1 MPLRNIA
8 GVSGNRPAPPPRHLL
23 RVGRFFSVPIYFAPS
38 WVIVA
43 ALLTVYYAPV
53 VADAVPGISASSAY
67 LVAFGFAALFA
78 LCVLAHELGHTA
90 VSLLLG
96 NPVRRVVIFLLGGI
110 SEIERD
116 ADRPRDELLVSLAG
130 PAVSVLL
137 TGGCYLGYLAV
148 APHSMPGVM
157 LLLLFWSNLVVAA
170 FNLLPGLPLDGGRV
184 FRAIVWAASKSR
196 LTGTRVG
203 AWSGRVVAVAVALS
217 GLVLDRGSGAFDGGI
232 GAGILGVALA
242 AYLWFGAGQT
252 LRVAEVMER
261 VPAVSMERLLRP
273 GLMVPWDVSVAE
285 ALRRAWSGNARGL
298 VVVDAA
304 QEPRAIVDEAQI
316 SAIPPERRP
325 WTSLSAVSRPIEPGL
340 VLPVSLRGQDLVD
353 AVRRTPAHEYLVVNE
368 DGSPAGILATVDL
381 AAALQQPTH
390 A

>member
-1 MPLRNIA
+1 M
-8 GVSGNRPAPPPRHLL
+8 SGNRPAPRQRQLL

-38 WVIVA
+38 WVIIA

-53 VADAVPGISASSAY
+53 VADSVPGISASSAY
-67 LVAFGFAALFA
+67 LLALGFAVLFA

-130 PAVSVLL
+130 PVVSLAV
-137 TGGCYLGYLAV
+137 TAGCFGGYLAV
-148 APHSMPGVM
+148 EPRSMPGVM

-184 FRAIVWAASKSR
+184 FRAVVWAASGNR
-196 LTGTRVG
+196 LTGTKFA

-217 GLVLDRGSGAFDGGI
+217 GLVLDRGTWGI
-232 GAGILGVALA
+232 GAGILGIALG
-242 AYLWFGAGQT
+242 AYMWFGAGQT
-252 LRVAEVMER
+252 LRVAQLMAR
-261 VPAVSMERLLRP
+261 VPAVSIDRLLRP
-273 GLMVPWDVSVAE
+273 GLLVPWDVSVAE

-298 VVVDAA
+298 VVVDASD
-304 QEPRAIVDEAQI
+304 EPKAIVDEAQI
-316 SAIPPERRP
+316 SAVPPERRP
-325 WTSLSAVSRPIEPGL
+325 WTSLTAVSRPLEPGL
-340 VLPVSLRGQDLVD
+340 VLPVHLSGEALLD
-353 AVRRTPAHEYLVVNE
+353 AVRATPAHEYLVVNP
-368 DGSPAGILATVDL
+368 DGSPAGILAAADL
-381 AAALQQPTH
+381 AAALQAPSH